1 MKLQDI
7 FQEVIQAIVSNKVR
21 SGLTILGIVIGIG
34 SVIAMISVGQG
45 AQNSIQESIQSIGS
59 NLIMVSPGFNRNAGP
74 VSAGRGGAQ
83 TLTLDDA
90 DAIASEVQNI
100 GAVAPDTSRRYQ
112 AVVGSNNTN
121 TSIVGTTPS
130 YATIRNVE
138 IGEGRFFT
146 DSEVLSNAKVAVLG
160 NTTMQDLFGTDADP
174 AEVVGE
180 TVKINKIE
188 FKIVGVTK
196 AKTTSGGFGSQDD
209 RILIPIS
216 TFQKI
221 LSNDKY
227 ISTISI
233 SALDSGESMTQAQS
247 DIKALLLERHKIKDE
262 TQADFNIM
270 NQADI
275 ISTASSVTSIFTAL
289 LSSIA
294 AISLIVGGIGIMNMM
309 LTNVTERTKEIGLRK
324 AIGAQEGD
332 ISKQFLLE
340 SIVLTVIGGAV
351 GVLLGVL
358 IAYLITTF
366 ASIATSV
373 STGAVLLSLGVASV
387 IGIVFG
393 YYPAKK
399 AAKMNPIDALR
410 YE

>member
-1 MKLQDI
+1 
-7 FQEVIQAIVSNKVR
+7 
-21 SGLTILGIVIGIG
+21 
-34 SVIAMISVGQG
+34 
-45 AQNSIQESIQSIGS
+45 
-59 NLIMVSPGFNRNAGP
+59 
-74 VSAGRGGAQ
+74 
-83 TLTLDDA
+83 
-90 DAIASEVQNI
+90 
-100 GAVAPDTSRRYQ
+100 
-112 AVVGSNNTN
+112 
-121 TSIVGTTPS
+121 
-130 YATIRNVE
+130 
-138 IGEGRFFT
+138 
-146 DSEVLSNAKVAVLG
+146 
-160 NTTMQDLFGTDADP
+160 
-174 AEVVGE
+174 
-180 TVKINKIE
+180 VKINKIE

-247 DIKALLLERHKIKDE
+247 DIKTLLLERHKIKDE

-351 GVLLGVL
+351 GVLLGIV

>member
-1 MKLQDI
+1 MKFQDI

-90 DAIASEVQNI
+90 DTIASEVQNI

-121 TSIVGTTPS
+121 TSIVGTTPA

-138 IGEGRFFT
+138 IGEGKFFT

-351 GVLLGVL
+351 GVLLGIV

>member
-1 MKLQDI
+1 MKFQDI

-90 DAIASEVQNI
+90 DTIASEVQNI

-121 TSIVGTTPS
+121 TSIVGTTPA

-138 IGEGRFFT
+138 IGEGKFFT

>member
-1 MKLQDI
+1 MKFQDI

-121 TSIVGTTPS
+121 TSIVGTTPA

-138 IGEGRFFT
+138 IGEGKFFT

-160 NTTMQDLFGTDADP
+160 NTTMQDLFGTGADP

-351 GVLLGVL
+351 GVLLGIA

-366 ASIATSV
+366 ASISTSV